1 MAKQSAGI
9 LAYRIRNK
17 VLQVFLVHPGG
28 PFWKNKDEGAW
39 SVPKGE
45 FADDE
50 DALVAAKREFL
61 EETGQAID
69 GDFIALKP
77 VRLKSGKTVH
87 AWAVEAEVDETN
99 IVSNTFSFEWPPKS
113 GKMIAVPEV
122 DKAGWFDVQIAK
134 QKVNQAQTVLMDE
147 LIRMIISKS

>member
-17 VLQVFLVHPGG
+17 EVQVFLVHPGG

-61 EETGQAID
+61 EEIGQAID

-77 VRLKSGKTVH
+77 VRLKSGKTVR
-87 AWAVEAEVDETN
+87 AWAVEGNVDETN
-99 IVSNTFSFEWPPKS
+99 IVSNTFPFEWPPKS

-134 QKVNQAQTVLMDE
+134 QKVNPAQTVLIDE
-147 LIRMIISKS
+147 LMRMIISKS